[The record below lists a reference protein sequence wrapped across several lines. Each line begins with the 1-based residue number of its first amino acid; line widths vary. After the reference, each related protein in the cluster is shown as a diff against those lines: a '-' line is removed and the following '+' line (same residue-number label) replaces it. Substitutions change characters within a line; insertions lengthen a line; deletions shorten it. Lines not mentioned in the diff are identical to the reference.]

1 MRSLISSFRQAA
13 LRWLQFIKTHL
24 KTHLKTHWLHLGS
37 KGYPHLLKGF
47 SLRHGFSIGLLAI
60 ALIGFSLLAPRPTLQ
75 PTSTPSASLNTAS
88 PAAHKVPKPPSEIRG
103 VWITNV
109 ASNVLFAPWG
119 IPRAIDQLADM
130 HFNTVYPVVWNRG
143 KTFYHSPTLKKL
155 TGQPIEPLIA
165 LTHPSEDPL
174 REMARLGH
182 RKHLRVI
189 PWFEYGFMV
198 PLNSKL
204 AKQHPDWLTTRQ
216 NGSLRLQEETF
227 NEGSAQKA
235 PPRGLAKLLNS
246 GAPTELGWLNPLHP
260 SVQALIHPS
269 EDPLRE
275 MARLGHRKHLRV
287 IPWFEYGFMV
297 PLNSKLAK
305 QHPDWLT
312 TRQNGSL
319 RLQEETFNEGSAQ
332 KAPPRGLAKLLNS
345 GAPTELGWLNPLHPS
360 VQALILDLAQEVVSQ
375 YDVDGIQF
383 DDHFSLPVDFGY
395 DPYTV
400 SLYRAEHQGQAP
412 PTNPADEGWIRWRAG
427 KLSSFVKELHS
438 TVKAACPTCLL
449 SLSPNPAKFAY
460 RFHLQDWR
468 TWVENDWLDELV
480 VQVYRDDLYRFEGEL
495 AKNTLQATMDR
506 IPVSIGILTGTWRR
520 PISFE
525 QIQAQVVSSR
535 NHHFSGVSF
544 FYWETLWSY
553 FTPESPQQ
561 RRRNF
566 RALLEAVS

>member
-1 MRSLISSFRQAA
+1 MRSLISLFRQV
-13 LRWLQFIKTHL
+13 THRGLKSL
-24 KTHLKTHWLHLGS
+24 KTHRLQMGE
-37 KGYPHLLKGF
+37 KGYPYRRYPYRLKGF
-47 SLRHGFSIGLLAI
+47 GLLAI
-60 ALIGFSLLAPRPTLQ
+60 ALIGLTLLIHPGPEPQEQIQADIVSSQQIP
-75 PTSTPSASLNTAS
+75 PSATPLS
-88 PAAHKVPKPPSEIRG
+88 PLGAPSTGTPKVPKPPSEIRG

-119 IPRAIDQLADM
+119 IPRAINQLADM

-143 KTFYHSPTLKKL
+143 KTFYHSPTLKQL
-155 TGQPIEPLIA
+155 TGQPIEPLMA
-165 LTHPSEDPL
+165 LTHPTEDPL
-174 REMARLGH
+174 REMVRLGH
-182 RKHLRVI
+182 RKQLRVI

-204 AKQHPDWLTTRQ
+204 ARQHPDWLTTRQ
-216 NGSLRLQEETF
+216 NGSFRLQEETF
-227 NEGSAQKA
+227 EAAFEEGANDKAAQKKT
-235 PPRGLAKLLNS
+235 PRGLAKLLNS

-260 SVQALIHPS
+260 SVQAL
-269 EDPLRE
+269 
-275 MARLGHRKHLRV
+275 M
-287 IPWFEYGFMV
+287 
-297 PLNSKLAK
+297 LN
-305 QHPDWLT
+305 
-312 TRQNGSL
+312 
-319 RLQEETFNEGSAQ
+319 
-332 KAPPRGLAKLLNS
+332 
-345 GAPTELGWLNPLHPS
+345 
-360 VQALILDLAQEVVSQ
+360 LAQEVVSQ

-400 SLYRAEHQGQAP
+400 SLYRAEHQGQSP
-412 PTNPADEGWIRWRAG
+412 PTNPADEDWIRWRAG
-427 KLSSFVKELHS
+427 KLSSFVKDLHS
-438 TVKAACPTCLL
+438 AVKTACPTCLI

>member
-1 MRSLISSFRQAA
+1 MRSLISSFQQAA
-13 LRWLQFIKTHL
+13 LRWLQLFKTHR
-24 KTHLKTHWLHLGS
+24 LHLGS
-37 KGYPHLLKGF
+37 NGYPHRLKGLSRGH
-47 SLRHGFSIGLLAI
+47 SLGIGLLAI
-60 ALIGFSLLAPRPTLQ
+60 ALISLTLLSPRPDLR
-75 PTSTPSASLNTAS
+75 PTSTPSAQPHPAS
-88 PAAHKVPKPPSEIRG
+88 TAAHKVPKPPSEIRG

-165 LTHPSEDPL
+165 LTHPREDPL

-182 RKHLRVI
+182 RKQLRVI

-227 NEGSAQKA
+227 EA
-235 PPRGLAKLLNS
+235 
-246 GAPTELGWLNPLHP
+246 
-260 SVQALIHPS
+260 
-269 EDPLRE
+269 
-275 MARLGHRKHLRV
+275 
-287 IPWFEYGFMV
+287 
-297 PLNSKLAK
+297 
-305 QHPDWLT
+305 
-312 TRQNGSL
+312 
-319 RLQEETFNEGSAQ
+319 TFNEGPAQ

-360 VQALILDLAQEVVSQ
+360 VQALILDLAREVVSQ

-412 PTNPADEGWIRWRAG
+412 PTDPADEGWIRWRAG

-438 TVKAACPTCLL
+438 AVKTACPTCLL

-460 RFHLQDWR
+460 RYHLQDWR

-520 PISFE
+520 PIGFD

-566 RALLEAVS
+566 RALLEAV